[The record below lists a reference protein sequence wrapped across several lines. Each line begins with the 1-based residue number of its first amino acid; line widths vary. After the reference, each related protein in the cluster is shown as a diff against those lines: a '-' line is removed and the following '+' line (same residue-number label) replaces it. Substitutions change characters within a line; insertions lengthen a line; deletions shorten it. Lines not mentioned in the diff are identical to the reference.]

1 METDFI
7 NQYHRSWRVFGNIVK
22 DFSAD
27 AWLHTGRKNYT
38 PARLSLH
45 ILQSARFYLEDKE
58 TILLPSGI
66 PFTEKCW
73 AVAEKDLPSRDE
85 LLGLI
90 WIFKDKTD
98 DWISGH
104 ELNDKNDSLPW
115 AGTTHFGVALFM
127 FQHFLFHL
135 GELASLLNES
145 KSGDAVDHYAAG

>member
-7 NQYHRSWRVFGNIVK
+7 NQFHRSWRVFANIVN

-45 ILQSARFYLEDKE
+45 LLQSARYYLEDKE
-58 TILLPSGI
+58 AIILPSGI
-66 PFTEKCW
+66 AFTDKCW
-73 AVAEKDLPSRDE
+73 IIAEEDLPTQDE

-90 WIFKDKTD
+90 KIFKDKTD
-98 DWISGH
+98 AWFGGH
-104 ELNDKNDSLPW
+104 DLNEKNDAFDW
-115 AGTTHFGVALFM
+115 TGTTNFGIALFM

-145 KSGDAVDHYAAG
+145 KDGDATDHYARG